1 MKQINIH
8 VHNFYIDW
16 DADNRKDVEKAKL
29 RYQQARREIR
39 EIVHADSGL
48 PVTVFNPNDTG
59 YEVRRK
65 AIKDSEF
72 YLRAYDET
80 GDQLVV
86 WDSED
91 DCEIQDAFK
100 LYQKCIDKGWRAYAR
115 GDNGK
120 NTKRIFSFDPKLE
133 EIYFDEKKTIKEKLS
148 DFVKTFREVHVTP
161 RTRPGRR

>member
-1 MKQINIH
+1 VKQINIP

-16 DADNRKDVEKAKL
+16 DANNRKDVEKAKL
-29 RYQQARREIR
+29 KYQQARREIR
-39 EIVHADSGL
+39 EIVFTETDK
-48 PVTVFNPNDTG
+48 PVPAFNPNDES
-59 YEVRRK
+59 YEVRKK
-65 AIKDSEF
+65 AIKDTEF

-91 DCEIQDAFK
+91 ICETQDAFK

-115 GDNGK
+115 GENGK
-120 NTKRIFSFDPKLE
+120 NTKRIFGFDPTLE

-148 DFVKTFREVHVTP
+148 KFVKTFREVHMTP